1 MIHKPNYEAQ
11 PSVIGGKKAFYMGK
25 NPEGKAVFE
34 IEEGFLLLKNGKTE
48 IGKAIDE
55 EGRLIPEEKNRR
67 KEKKRM
73 EILIKIFNRI
83 LGGELFR
90 FGDYISGGESFGRDF

>member
-11 PSVIGGKKAFYMGK
+11 PSVIDGKKAFYMGE

-55 EGRLIPEEKNRR
+55 EGRLIPEAKKPKKG
-67 KEKKRM
+67 KEKDG
-73 EILIKIFNRI
+73 NS
-83 LGGELFR
+83 
-90 FGDYISGGESFGRDF
+90 D